1 MSLRE
6 NINITL
12 AQGEIIDYNT
22 KGIDSEDRDHLLGER
37 KSAYNVEHMNPTLEK
52 YIRVEK
58 SHFRPRYILTVI
70 CPFLSILFIGLF
82 RGNNTID
89 SIVGVE
95 VCSAWYFILLGVQVI
110 VLALLGLINV
120 LILRKEYREKIEC
133 GYQFVSGDVI
143 WDDNTTT
150 KFVIF
155 ALIAGFVSGS
165 VGFSRGVLFTP
176 LFIDFGIPPTVA
188 SSTSM
193 YMATFATLSSSIL
206 FMMSGYIIY
215 DVVFYLSAFAIIGTI
230 LGTTIVSQ
238 KIRKSGNV
246 AILIWLIA
254 TVNLLSC
261 IAEIIVGIVR
271 IIDKNN
277 RKDEIWDFTTPC

>member
-1 MSLRE
+1 MLGTFLGVQLNELLAETLIFILLFLTFAALTYRSFRKGIDVSKREKREKKERAKCLDETRLLTDHPQVESISSIKETEEYKETENEVTAFHSVAYNDTTLIPKERNRQAYMSLRE

-95 VCSAWYFILLGVQVI
+95 V
-110 VLALLGLINV
+110 
-120 LILRKEYREKIEC
+120 
-133 GYQFVSGDVI
+133 
-143 WDDNTTT
+143 
-150 KFVIF
+150 
-155 ALIAGFVSGS
+155 
-165 VGFSRGVLFTP
+165 
-176 LFIDFGIPPTVA
+176 
-188 SSTSM
+188 
-193 YMATFATLSSSIL
+193 
-206 FMMSGYIIY
+206 
-215 DVVFYLSAFAIIGTI
+215 
-230 LGTTIVSQ
+230 
-238 KIRKSGNV
+238 
-246 AILIWLIA
+246 
-254 TVNLLSC
+254 
-261 IAEIIVGIVR
+261 
-271 IIDKNN
+271 
-277 RKDEIWDFTTPC
+277 